1 MMADHMATFWA
12 VLLATA
18 QVLSA
23 VFASAHAVL
32 HKRDVRAAI
41 GWVGLIW
48 LVPFFGSIFYGLFG
62 INRIRRRA
70 SDLRGHEPQLRSM
83 RGGPGSTHEG
93 VASALPEAHSRF
105 AAVARLLDTIAPCPL
120 TASNAVEPLVG
131 GTAAYQAM
139 LAAIEAAET
148 SIGLS
153 TYIFDADALGM
164 AFVAALGRAQERG
177 VAVRVLVDGVGVR
190 YSQPLITARLRAL
203 GVTAAEF
210 LPTLFPLHL
219 PYANLRNHRKIL
231 VVDGSVGFTGG
242 MNIRRGHLD
251 DVAAADAIADV
262 HFRLQGPVIRD
273 LTATF
278 AEDWLFATS
287 ERLAGAAWFPAQ
299 HACGPVFAR
308 VIAAGP
314 DEDFELLR
322 WSILAALSQARI
334 AVRIVTPYFLPDPIL
349 ATALML
355 AALRGVAVEIVVPL
369 KNNLKLV
376 EWAVYAKIGT
386 LLSRGCRVF
395 LTPPPFD
402 HAKLMTVDG
411 SWALIGSANW
421 DPRSLRL
428 NFELDVE
435 CYDAD
440 LARTLNG
447 LIDARIAAATPLT
460 PERLKARPLAVK
472 LRDATAWLLS
482 PYL

>member
-1 MMADHMATFWA
+1 MAMLWA
-12 VLLATA
+12 VLILTA
-18 QVLSA
+18 QIVSA
-23 VFASAHAVL
+23 TFASAHAVL

-70 SDLRGHEPQLRSM
+70 SDLRGHEPQLRS
-83 RGGPGSTHEG
+83 RRSEPGSSGSVTTMP
-93 VASALPEAHSRF
+93 AAAQAHF

-120 TASNAVEPLVG
+120 TGGNTVVPLVG
-131 GTAAYQAM
+131 GTAAYHAM
-139 LAAIEAAET
+139 LTAIEQARRT
-148 SIGLS
+148 VGLS
-153 TYIFDADALGM
+153 TYIFDADPCGL
-164 AFVAALGRAQERG
+164 AFAEALGRAARRG

-190 YSQPLITARLRAL
+190 YSQPLITARLAELR
-203 GVTAAEF
+203 VKAAEF

-231 VVDGSVGFTGG
+231 IVDGLHGFTGG

-251 DVAAADAIADV
+251 DAAAEEAIQDI
-262 HFRLQGPVIRD
+262 HFRLEGPVVRD
-273 LTATF
+273 LAATF
-278 AEDWLFATS
+278 AEDWLFCTG
-287 ERLAGAAWFPAQ
+287 ERLSGENWFRAPPPR
-299 HACGPVFAR
+299 GGVFAR

-322 WSILAALSQARI
+322 WSILAALSQAQRS
-334 AVRIVTPYFLPDPIL
+334 VRIVTPYFLPDPIL

-355 AALRGVAVEIVVPL
+355 AALRGVEVEIVVPL

-386 LLSRGCRVF
+386 LLSRGCRVWQ
-395 LTPPPFD
+395 TPPPFD
-402 HAKLMTVDG
+402 HSKLMTVDG
-411 SWALIGSANW
+411 TWALIGSANW

-440 LARTLNG
+440 LVATLNA
-447 LIDARIAAATPLT
+447 LIDAKIATAAPLT
-460 PERLKARPLAVK
+460 LTRLNERRLATK

>member
-1 MMADHMATFWA
+1 MADHMAMFWA
-12 VLLATA
+12 VLLATV

-70 SDLRGHEPQLRSM
+70 SDLRGHEPQVRAT
-83 RGGPGSTHEG
+83 RGGPAATRAA
-93 VASALPEAHSRF
+93 VAGALPEAHSHF
-105 AAVARLLDTIAPCPL
+105 AAVARLLDAIAPCPL
-120 TASNAVEPLVG
+120 TAGNAFDPLVG
-131 GTAAYQAM
+131 GTAAFQAM
-139 LAAIEAAET
+139 LAAIEQAET

-153 TYIFDADALGM
+153 TYIFDADALGQ
-164 AFVAALGRAQERG
+164 AFAAALGRAQARG

-190 YSQPLITARLRAL
+190 YSQPLITTRLAAL
-203 GVTAAEF
+203 GVSAAEF

-231 VVDGSVGFTGG
+231 LIDGIVGFTGG

-251 DVAAADAIADV
+251 DAATAEAIQDV
-262 HFRLQGPVIRD
+262 HFCLQGPVVRD
-273 LTATF
+273 LAATF
-278 AEDWLFATS
+278 AEDWQFATG
-287 ERLAGAAWFPAQ
+287 ERLAGAAWFPDLQ
-299 HACGPVFAR
+299 ACGPVFAR

-314 DEDFELLR
+314 DEDFELLH
-322 WSILAALSQARI
+322 WSILAALSQARR

-349 ATALML
+349 ATALIL
-355 AALRGVAVEIVVPL
+355 AALRGVTVEIVVPV
-369 KNNLKLV
+369 KNNLRLV
-376 EWAVYAKIGT
+376 QWAVYAKIGT

-395 LTPPPFD
+395 LSPPPFD

-440 LARTLNG
+440 LVETLNG

-460 PERLKARPLAVK
+460 LERLNARPLAVK

>member
-1 MMADHMATFWA
+1 MADHMAMFWA
-12 VLLATA
+12 VLLATV

-48 LVPFFGSIFYGLFG
+48 LVPFFGSVFYGLFG

-70 SDLRGHEPQLRSM
+70 SGLRGHEPQLR
-83 RGGPGSTHEG
+83 PGRSGSGAAHVG
-93 VASALPEAHSRF
+93 LAGRLPEAHSQF

-120 TASNAVEPLVG
+120 TAGNAVVPLVG
-131 GTAAYQAM
+131 GTAAYRAM
-139 LAAIEAAET
+139 LAAIEGAQT

-153 TYIFDADALGM
+153 TYIFDADSLGM
-164 AFVAALGRAQERG
+164 AFVAALGRAQQRG

-190 YSQPLITARLRAL
+190 YSQPLITARLSAL

-231 VVDGSVGFTGG
+231 VVDGAIGFTGG

-251 DVAAADAIADV
+251 DALAAEAIADV
-262 HFRLQGPVIRD
+262 HFQLLGPVVRD
-273 LTATF
+273 LVATF
-278 AEDWLFATS
+278 AEDWQFATG

-299 HACGPVFAR
+299 QVHGPVLAR

-322 WSILAALSQARI
+322 WSILAALSQARSS
-334 AVRIVTPYFLPDPIL
+334 VRVVTPYFLPDPML

-355 AALRGVAVEIVVPL
+355 ASLRGVAVEIVVPL
-369 KNNLKLV
+369 MNNLRLV
-376 EWAVYAKIGT
+376 QWAVHAKIGT
-386 LLSRGCRVF
+386 LLGRGCRVF
-395 LTPPPFD
+395 QTSPPFD

-411 SWALIGSANW
+411 TWALIGSANW

-435 CYDAD
+435 CYDAA
-440 LARTLNG
+440 LVQSLNR
-447 LIDARIAAATPLT
+447 LIDARIAGATPLT
-460 PERLKARPLAVK
+460 LEQLNARPLVVK

>member
-1 MMADHMATFWA
+1 MTDHVAMLWA
-12 VLLATA
+12 VLLATV

-70 SDLRGHEPQLRSM
+70 SGLRSHEPPLRSM
-83 RGGPGSTHEG
+83 RGGPGAAHAG
-93 VASALPEAHSRF
+93 VVGVLPEPHSHF
-105 AAVARLLDTIAPCPL
+105 AAVARLLDAIAPCPL
-120 TASNAVEPLVG
+120 TAGNAVVPLVG
-131 GTAAYQAM
+131 GTEAYRAM
-139 LAAIEAAET
+139 LAAIEGAQT

-153 TYIFDADALGM
+153 TYIFDADALGQ
-164 AFVAALGRAQERG
+164 AFAAALGRAHGRG

-190 YSQPLITARLRAL
+190 YSQPLITARLAAL

-231 VVDGSVGFTGG
+231 VVDGSVAFTGG

-251 DVAAADAIADV
+251 DAAAAEAIADV
-262 HFRLQGPVIRD
+262 HFCLHGPVVRD
-273 LTATF
+273 FAATF
-278 AEDWLFATS
+278 AEDWQFATS
-287 ERLAGAAWFPAQ
+287 ERLAGGDWFPALQ
-299 HACGPVFAR
+299 ACGPVLAR

-322 WSILAALSQARI
+322 WSILAALSQARS

-349 ATALML
+349 ATALMV
-355 AALRGVAVEIVVPL
+355 AALRGVTVEIVVPL
-369 KNNLKLV
+369 KNNLRLV

-386 LLSRGCRVF
+386 LLGRGCRVF

-411 SWALIGSANW
+411 TWALIGSANW

-440 LARTLNG
+440 LVNRLNG
-447 LIDARIAAATPLT
+447 LIDIRIAAATPLT
-460 PERLKARPLAVK
+460 LERLNARPLPIK